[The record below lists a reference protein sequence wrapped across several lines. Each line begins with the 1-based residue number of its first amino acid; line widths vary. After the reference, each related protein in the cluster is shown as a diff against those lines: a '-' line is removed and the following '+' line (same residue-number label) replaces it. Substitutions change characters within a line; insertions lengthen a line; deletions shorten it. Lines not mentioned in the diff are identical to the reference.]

1 MTFLSLNSLSSGCS
15 VVFFNCWELLYTLY
29 VEVRVSL
36 QQDFSITC
44 IKNPSA
50 WSRTLDFKHLASKV
64 VPTSIL
70 KHFFVV
76 LIDFQSYAR
85 HVKLISFQPTP
96 VYLKGLYG
104 FITHTTVIVQK
115 HQLIQ
120 VTSQSHYQLNPGFPP
135 DQGSLAPPTRVLNK
149 CSSCY
154 GYSKPHVS
162 CSTRLACIQP
172 S

>member
-1 MTFLSLNSLSSGCS
+1 M
-15 VVFFNCWELLYTLY
+15 
-29 VEVRVSL
+29 SL

-85 HVKLISFQPTP
+85 HVKLVSVQPTL

-104 FITHTTVIVQK
+104 FITHSTVIVQK

-120 VTSQSHYQLNPGFPP
+120 VSFSHSLTNSSIQALHMIRGLWLLPPG
-135 DQGSLAPPTRVLNK
+135 
-149 CSSCY
+149 C
-154 GYSKPHVS
+154 
-162 CSTRLACIQP
+162 
-172 S
+172 